1 MGTIDISYTSLAIGL
16 LLLLIPLFYLWKFKT
31 GLLWVT
37 VIGIARMIVQL
48 FFIGIYLKYL
58 FLWNNP
64 WINFLWVIIMIF
76 VAAQTALAR
85 TQLKRKILFIPI
97 SIGFLF
103 SVVCIGMYF
112 IAIVLRLENVFSAQY
127 FIPIFGILMGNM
139 LSSNVVALNAYY
151 SGLKREQQLYRYLL
165 GNGATRAEA
174 QAPFIKQ
181 AIIKSFSPLIAN
193 IAVMGLVALP
203 GTMIGQI
210 LGGSS
215 PNVAIKYQMMI
226 MVITFTASMLSLMI
240 TISLASRKS
249 FDANGKLLQ
258 VMVEKGKEEKPLM
271 LYFFRSITQLHILYA
286 GFYISTV
293 HQHFPYPERLKTAIY
308 ITFYISFLRFHIRKY
323 FYTPCQMDIDFGF
336 HGTYRPRPL

>member
-1 MGTIDISYTSLAIGL
+1 MGTIDISYTSLANGL

-112 IAIVLRLENVFSAQY
+112 IAIVLRL
-127 FIPIFGILMGNM
+127 
-139 LSSNVVALNAYY
+139 
-151 SGLKREQQLYRYLL
+151 
-165 GNGATRAEA
+165 
-174 QAPFIKQ
+174 
-181 AIIKSFSPLIAN
+181 
-193 IAVMGLVALP
+193 
-203 GTMIGQI
+203 
-210 LGGSS
+210 
-215 PNVAIKYQMMI
+215 
-226 MVITFTASMLSLMI
+226 
-240 TISLASRKS
+240 
-249 FDANGKLLQ
+249 
-258 VMVEKGKEEKPLM
+258 
-271 LYFFRSITQLHILYA
+271 
-286 GFYISTV
+286 
-293 HQHFPYPERLKTAIY
+293 
-308 ITFYISFLRFHIRKY
+308 
-323 FYTPCQMDIDFGF
+323 
-336 HGTYRPRPL
+336 

>member
-103 SVVCIGMYF
+103 VLSASHVLHCHCITVGEC
-112 IAIVLRLENVFSAQY
+112 VQSQY
-127 FIPIFGILMGNM
+127 LFRI
-139 LSSNVVALNAYY
+139 
-151 SGLKREQQLYRYLL
+151 
-165 GNGATRAEA
+165 
-174 QAPFIKQ
+174 
-181 AIIKSFSPLIAN
+181 
-193 IAVMGLVALP
+193 
-203 GTMIGQI
+203 
-210 LGGSS
+210 
-215 PNVAIKYQMMI
+215 
-226 MVITFTASMLSLMI
+226 
-240 TISLASRKS
+240 
-249 FDANGKLLQ
+249 Q
-258 VMVEKGKEEKPLM
+258 V
-271 LYFFRSITQLHILYA
+271 S
-286 GFYISTV
+286 
-293 HQHFPYPERLKTAIY
+293 
-308 ITFYISFLRFHIRKY
+308 
-323 FYTPCQMDIDFGF
+323 
-336 HGTYRPRPL
+336 